1 MFHFLLIIAVSM
13 MVTAQIM
20 IKVQLDA
27 LRLSAFSIW
36 DSATA
41 MLSNTM
47 LWAAVALLVVAA
59 GLWYLCI
66 SRLPLSVAFFFASLA
81 YPMILAGGYLFL
93 NEQVSTMQILGC
105 ILIVSGVLLVALS

>member
-1 MFHFLLIIAVSM
+1 MFYFLLVISVSM
-13 MVTAQIM
+13 MVTAQIL
-20 IKVQLDA
+20 IKVQLDV
-27 LRLSAFSIW
+27 LRLSALTIW
-36 DSATA
+36 GTAAA

-47 LWAAVALLVVAA
+47 LWVGAALLVFAA

-81 YPMILAGGYLFL
+81 YPMILAGSYLFL